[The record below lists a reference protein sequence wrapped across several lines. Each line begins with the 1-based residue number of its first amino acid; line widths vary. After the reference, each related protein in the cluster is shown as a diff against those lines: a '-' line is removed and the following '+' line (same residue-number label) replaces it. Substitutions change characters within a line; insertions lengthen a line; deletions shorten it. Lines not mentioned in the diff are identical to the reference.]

1 MKIAFVTDSGTGK
14 SVGELAQAEIYS
26 VPLQVSCDNKNYQDL
41 EELGIDEIY
50 ALMRMERCFP
60 PPCLLL
66 EKLRSCFRD

>member
-50 ALMRMERCFP
+50 ALMKEDVYKRQ
-60 PPCLLL
+60 CLMMWM
-66 EKLRSCFRD
+66 RR